1 METRSTFDILL
12 VEDEEIVAT
21 VARRMLERD
30 GHRIETAVDGVDAMQ
45 KLGERERFPDVILL
59 DLEMPRMD
67 GRETMARV
75 LEENPAARIILTS
88 GYAAESADSAE
99 PGGNVRFLQKPYTR
113 ADLSAAIQEIGG
125 GPTTPRG

>member
-1 METRSTFDILL
+1 MEIRSTFDILL

-88 GYAAESADSAE
+88 GYADESADSAT
-99 PGGNVRFLQKPYTR
+99 PCGNVRFLQKPYTR
-113 ADLSAAIQEIGG
+113 ADLSAAVQEMGG
-125 GPTTPRG
+125 DPTTPDS